1 MTPGRQPVGTPSE
14 AMDTS
19 RLEIFA
25 DGVFG
30 IAATL
35 LIVRVA
41 VDAPGGALGKALLHA
56 WPQYV
61 AYAVSFLMIGIWW
74 VNHHAFMKVIERVDR
89 TFLFANIALLACIA
103 FVPFPTGLV
112 AKHFHDNGLQAAVI
126 IYGLTLTSTAIC
138 MSFLWFYAA
147 IGRRLI
153 VGTTKQSVVNGI
165 SRYVAPGPFGT
176 GLATLIAIW
185 SPYTTL
191 ALIAA
196 SACFYVVGGSPTKLF
211 AKEPRGQSRSDGSP
225 TSACQPSTPRS
236 SIEGSDH

>member
-1 MTPGRQPVGTPSE
+1 MTPGRQRIGTPSE
-14 AMDTS
+14 AVETS

-35 LIVRVA
+35 LIVRVS

-103 FVPFPTGLV
+103 FIPFPTGLV
-112 AKHFHDNGLQAAVI
+112 AKHFHDDGLQAAVI
-126 IYGLTLTSTAIC
+126 THGLTLTATAIC

-147 IGRRLI
+147 IGR
-153 VGTTKQSVVNGI
+153 
-165 SRYVAPGPFGT
+165 
-176 GLATLIAIW
+176 
-185 SPYTTL
+185 
-191 ALIAA
+191 A
-196 SACFYVVGGSPTKLF
+196 SACALGTTQRRCESRRAERGVPDLSRVGNVSLARSVV
-211 AKEPRGQSRSDGSP
+211 R
-225 TSACQPSTPRS
+225 
-236 SIEGSDH
+236 

>member
-1 MTPGRQPVGTPSE
+1 MTPGRQRIGTPS
-14 AMDTS
+14 AAVDTS

-35 LIVRVA
+35 LIVRVS

-74 VNHHAFMKVIERVDR
+74 VNHHVFMKVIERVDR

-103 FVPFPTGLV
+103 FIPFPTGLV
-112 AKHFHDNGLQAAVI
+112 AKHFHDDGLQAAVI
-126 IYGLTLTSTAIC
+126 TYGLTLTATAIC
-138 MSFLWFYAA
+138 MSFIWFYAA

-153 VGTTKQSVVNGI
+153 VETTEQSVVDGI
-165 SRYVAPGPFGT
+165 SLYVAPGPVGT

-196 SACFYVVGGSPTKLF
+196 SALFYVFGGSPTKGF
-211 AKEPRGQSRSDGSP
+211 AREPRVPSRSDESLTPSGKSS
-225 TSACQPSTPRS
+225 TSHSST
-236 SIEGSDH
+236 E